1 MGGFFAGVA
10 KVPIASLIMVAEMSG
25 SYNLLVPLMLVCS
38 VVFLLMRGVSIYEAQ
53 VPTRID
59 SPAHIGELQMDV
71 LEKLTV
77 REVINT
83 EEELV
88 TVSPGTPF
96 DRIIELVAESDQHA
110 FPVVDEHGDVVGL
123 FSMTDVR
130 RMMAS
135 PDVWSLLVA
144 SDLSVAA
151 ATMAYLELDDDL
163 HTAVRRFTAFR
174 HENLPVLAAPPPSKP
189 EGMLSYQRVLEV
201 YDEEIH
207 RLQTEHEAVES

>member
-1 MGGFFAGVA
+1 
-10 KVPIASLIMVAEMSG
+10 
-25 SYNLLVPLMLVCS
+25 
-38 VVFLLMRGVSIYEAQ
+38 
-53 VPTRID
+53 
-59 SPAHIGELQMDV
+59 MDV

-77 REVINT
+77 REVMDT
-83 EEELV
+83 EQPLI

-96 DRIIELVAESDQHA
+96 TRIIEIVAETEQHA
-110 FPVVDEHGDVVGL
+110 FPVVDDDGVVVGL

-144 SDLSVAA
+144 TDLSVAA

-174 HENLPVLAAPPPSKP
+174 HENLPVLTAPPPSRVA
-189 EGMLSYQRVLEV
+189 GMLSYQRVLEV
-201 YDEEIH
+201 YDEEIQKQQAE
-207 RLQTEHEAVES
+207 REEVNS